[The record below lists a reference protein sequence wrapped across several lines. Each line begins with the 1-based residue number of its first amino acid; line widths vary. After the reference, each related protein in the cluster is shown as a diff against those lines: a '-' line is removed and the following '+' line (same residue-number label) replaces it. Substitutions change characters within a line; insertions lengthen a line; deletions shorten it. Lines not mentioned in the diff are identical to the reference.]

1 MEHDNRDVKELVGLL
16 MRALDGQALTRA
28 AVMDC
33 AFEAEGELLEA
44 LNDAYIKLLQHAHD
58 CEAQE
63 TDRLSEASERHRELQ
78 ASLDRIILLYE
89 SAPPISNRSAAP
101 SVVQKHG

>member
-16 MRALDGQALTRA
+16 MRALDGQAVTPA

-33 AFEAEGELLEA
+33 AFEADGELLEA
-44 LNDAYIKLLQHAHD
+44 LNKAYIKLLQYAHD

-63 TDRLSEASERHRELQ
+63 TDRVSEASERHRELQ

-89 SAPPISNRSAAP
+89 SARSISNRSAP
-101 SVVQKHG
+101 PGVVQKHG